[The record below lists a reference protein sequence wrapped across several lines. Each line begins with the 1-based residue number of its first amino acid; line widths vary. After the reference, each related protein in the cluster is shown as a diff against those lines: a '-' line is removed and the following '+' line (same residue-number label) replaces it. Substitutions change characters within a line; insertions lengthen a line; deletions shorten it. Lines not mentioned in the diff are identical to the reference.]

1 MVSVTYSLS
10 TALHISK
17 QILLWN
23 IKDID
28 EQIFIKVK
36 CSGLNF
42 FSSHN
47 YNLTINRLIINSTIK
62 DILTKRF
69 KCVLLLPY

>member
-17 QILLWN
+17 QILVWN

-28 EQIFIKVK
+28 EQILYQ
-36 CSGLNF
+36 SEMQLTQF
-42 FSSHN
+42 F
-47 YNLTINRLIINSTIK
+47 
-62 DILTKRF
+62 
-69 KCVLLLPY
+69 